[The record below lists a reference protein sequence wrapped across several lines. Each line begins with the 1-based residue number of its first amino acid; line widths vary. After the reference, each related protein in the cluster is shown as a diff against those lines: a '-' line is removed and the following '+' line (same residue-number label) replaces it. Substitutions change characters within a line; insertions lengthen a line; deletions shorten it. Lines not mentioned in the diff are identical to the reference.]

1 MKRSTM
7 ISEKISSFMEEGKM
21 IKSSKTNLLLIE
33 RIIDFIDNEF
43 PEKKKIKKLSKYWKN

>member
-21 IKSSKTNLLLIE
+21 IKSSKTNLLWIE

-43 PEKKKIKKLSKYWKN
+43 PEKKKIKKLSKDWKN